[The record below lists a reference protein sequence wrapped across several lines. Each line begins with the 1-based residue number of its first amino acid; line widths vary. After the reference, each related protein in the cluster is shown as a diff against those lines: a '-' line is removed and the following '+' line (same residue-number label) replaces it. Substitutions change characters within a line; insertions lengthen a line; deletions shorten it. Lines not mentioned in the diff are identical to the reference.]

1 MSSGSGEALP
11 TILFVATPPPLGG
24 SNRSLAT
31 ILSNL
36 EGRAHRVLA
45 CPPFGS
51 FIDFVKE
58 HDLADEYVELP
69 RRPGHSLDRVLRLGA
84 GLVIA
89 TWAIRNRKR
98 LDAILANA
106 LTGLNL
112 STPAALVTRKPITV
126 WIHDPVGSRWG
137 RRLGPLLRRLLPD
150 LKLAAVSP
158 TAESIAVENGLC
170 GRGDAQIVYNP
181 IDPEEV
187 LARTRRRDTTPVH
200 IGYIGG
206 ASPRKGF
213 DLLPAV
219 IAGVEDLPA
228 RWKLFVHL
236 TPTSGNREVWK
247 QLEGFDTT
255 VVDPVGKTPNID
267 EIYADIDIAFIPS
280 RAESFCRVAAE
291 AMMNGVPVVG
301 SDIDPLQA
309 LLGDDEAGLIFPSG
323 DVAAAVDRLRRLIED
338 PSLRTG
344 LGDMGRRRS
353 ERFAPKAVTD
363 ELLALVLR

>member
-1 MSSGSGEALP
+1 MTPGERIP

-36 EGRAHRVLA
+36 EGKAHRVLA

-51 FIDFVKE
+51 FIDFVRE

-69 RRPGHSLDRVLRLGA
+69 RKPGHPLDRFLRIGA

-89 TWAIRNRKR
+89 RWARSNRHR
-98 LDAILANA
+98 LDAIMANA

-112 STPAALVTRKPITV
+112 STPAVLLTRKPISV
-126 WIHDPVGSRWG
+126 WVHDPVGSRWG
-137 RRLGPLLRRLLPD
+137 RRLGPILRKLLPN

-158 TAESIAVENGLC
+158 TAEQVAVENGLC
-170 GRGDAQIVYNP
+170 DTGDAHIIPNP
-181 IDPEEV
+181 IDPAEV
-187 LARTRRRDTTPVH
+187 LAPTHRNGEQPLH

-206 ASPRKGF
+206 ATPRKGF
-213 DLLPAV
+213 DLLPDV
-219 IAGVEDLPA
+219 VRGIADLPA
-228 RWKLFVHL
+228 QWKLYVHL
-236 TPTSGNREVWK
+236 VPTTGNEAVW
-247 QLEGFDTT
+247 QELESLDRSL
-255 VVDPVGKTPNID
+255 VDPVGKTPNIA
-267 EIYADIDIAFIPS
+267 EIYGNIDIAFIPS

-309 LLGDDEAGLIFPSG
+309 LLGDDEAGLIFPSE
-323 DVAAAVDRLRRLIED
+323 DVETAVAHLRRLIED
-338 PSLRTG
+338 PQLRSE
-344 LGDMGRRRS
+344 LGAAGRRRS
-353 ERFAPKAVTD
+353 ARFAPGAVTD
-363 ELLALVLR
+363 DLLELILR